1 MSLSLDIWRVE
12 KDFFFVI
19 FGLGGIYAKMM
30 SHPLSIPAD
39 PLPLSPP
46 SLSIFS
52 NNQTLFFLFSS
63 SQLPPL
69 LKTLFYIVLIK
80 TRMLILLMM
89 SWTNHSPELI
99 FDSIE
104 LVVYLNQ
111 FNLLLF
117 LFTHLEIIFLSK

>member
-1 MSLSLDIWRVE
+1 MSLSLDIRRVE

-19 FGLGGIYAKMM
+19 FGLGGIYTEMM

-39 PLPLSPP
+39 PLPLSPSP
-46 SLSIFS
+46 LSIS
-52 NNQTLFFLFSS
+52 NNQILFFLFSS